1 MNPRERDEKHARDAR
16 VGHVQ
21 EIAVRVSLKNNRLR
35 EARRARALT
44 VAALCQAA
52 GVGVREYYLLEGIRR
67 SARRPDGTL
76 RPPAARLC
84 TYLQI
89 DPLTVFP
96 LVLDAMQ
103 GEAREFPA
111 DVSELHLVA
120 AQLQA
125 GGWLGGW
132 QPLDPETALAMKEEC
147 ALALHHVSQ
156 VQATVLLRRVEE
168 TLDVV
173 GEELEV
179 SRERVRQVEAAAR
192 RRARK
197 CIEAARGRK
206 RVETT
211 VTGVTVRLEPLDR
224 RTGT

>member
-1 MNPRERDEKHARDAR
+1 MTAVERAEERARDA
-16 VGHVQ
+16 

-35 EARRARALT
+35 EARRARGLT
-44 VAALCQAA
+44 VAALAKAA

-89 DPLTVFP
+89 DPSTVFP
-96 LVLDAMQ
+96 VVLDAMQ
-103 GEAREFPA
+103 GGAREFHA
-111 DVSELHLVA
+111 DASELHLVA

-125 GGWLGGW
+125 GGWHGGW
-132 QPLDPETALAMKEEC
+132 QPLDPETALGMKEEC

-156 VQATVLLRRVEE
+156 VQAEVLLRRVDE
-168 TLDVV
+168 TLDEV
-173 GEELEV
+173 GEEFEV
-179 SRERVRQVEAAAR
+179 SRERVRQVELVAR

-197 CIEAARGRK
+197 CIEAARDRK

-211 VTGVTVRLEPLDR
+211 NTGVTVLRVPLTPQPPER
-224 RTGT
+224 A